1 MLLLLEFLFVFVFCL
16 FLVGWLVGFLAQ
28 LWEFRSLISI
38 ASVPGRNAADSCLF
52 KHPFLITASRVHF
65 LLFFNISHFLAEISS
80 RKHQKFYNEDKNQN
94 FTHQISLVDYFF
106 LFSLTLF

>member
-1 MLLLLEFLFVFVFCL
+1 MLLLLKFLFVFVFIL
-16 FLVGWLVGFLAQ
+16 FLVGWLFCFLTQ
-28 LWEFRSLISI
+28 LWEFQSLIFI
-38 ASVPGRNAADSCLF
+38 TLVTGRNSTDSCHF

-65 LLFFNISHFLAEISS
+65 LFFFNISHFLAEISS
-80 RKHQKFYNEDKNQN
+80 RKHKKFYNEDKNQN